1 MKKMDLKTKDPSL
14 DINSDPSGTNNST
27 TLASY
32 YQKKLYE
39 VRAFSHPL
47 YSDNKPINI
56 TYEKQY
62 YGRVNLAH
70 VAVITDSVRM
80 KSMNDGKGNEIK
92 FQNFV
97 FDAYRDFISYWDY
110 LKKINKVSK
119 SGIIQTVNAKYASL
133 NAGRMYFYYMSSLF
147 SKVNKMIVNNQVTIK
162 SLNDF
167 ANEFINYVDEVSP
180 SIPLNFSSYVGS
192 RMADPLISGLCFDV
206 NSLDSSDDAAKY
218 STFLLDPNYA
228 LFKKTAMKFGFFP
241 DKQVPWRLWAD
252 IDSPAMKPYMDSY
265 QLTQDNIYD
274 LNYIT
279 ADSYDLEL
287 IRFYIL
293 QFYNTY
299 ITTSK
304 LVREPNFKICEKSGS
319 TIVNYKEF
327 NLDFIKSE
335 DVLKQEYDHFFMKM
349 YVYVKAR
356 ENNYSWDKTKFDH
369 IVSNFIQIKEAL
381 DLKAAMK
388 YLVPLVKVPAAS
400 DRKQRNFR
408 FY

>member
-14 DINSDPSGTNNST
+14 DVNSDPNGTNNST

-80 KSMNDGKGNEIK
+80 KSMIDGKGNEIK

-147 SKVNKMIVNNQVTIK
+147 NKVNKMIVNNQR
-162 SLNDF
+162 LNCLHF
-167 ANEFINYVDEVSP
+167 V
-180 SIPLNFSSYVGS
+180 
-192 RMADPLISGLCFDV
+192 
-206 NSLDSSDDAAKY
+206 LDSFIIKLTCFS
-218 STFLLDPNYA
+218 
-228 LFKKTAMKFGFFP
+228 LF
-241 DKQVPWRLWAD
+241 V
-252 IDSPAMKPYMDSY
+252 
-265 QLTQDNIYD
+265 
-274 LNYIT
+274 
-279 ADSYDLEL
+279 
-287 IRFYIL
+287 
-293 QFYNTY
+293 
-299 ITTSK
+299 
-304 LVREPNFKICEKSGS
+304 
-319 TIVNYKEF
+319 
-327 NLDFIKSE
+327 
-335 DVLKQEYDHFFMKM
+335 
-349 YVYVKAR
+349 
-356 ENNYSWDKTKFDH
+356 
-369 IVSNFIQIKEAL
+369 
-381 DLKAAMK
+381 
-388 YLVPLVKVPAAS
+388 
-400 DRKQRNFR
+400 
-408 FY
+408 